1 MCFGTGRNVNSHSR
15 FIHLPNVKNTGNGL
29 LIIYLQRECS
39 VMVVGTGA
47 SLSTLSFY
55 KHFTDMMYLLLVKQQ
70 IE

>member
-1 MCFGTGRNVNSHSR
+1 MGS
-15 FIHLPNVKNTGNGL
+15 GL

-47 SLSTLSFY
+47 TLSPLSFY
-55 KHFTDMMYLLLVKQQ
+55 KYFTDMVYLRLVKQQ